1 MIVMLE
7 TIFYYTWWV
16 FLITIIFSFSIYI
29 LFVCLSAISMIAK
42 NIKVYSTFYIKYAQ
56 MNENEKIMSEN
67 LYESIIKWKK
77 EKINKYFNNQE

>member
-1 MIVMLE
+1 MLE

-16 FLITIIFSFSIYI
+16 FLITIIFLISIFI
-29 LFVCLSAISMIAK
+29 LQICLYLINLITK

-56 MNENEKIMSEN
+56 MNANEKTMSDN

-77 EKINKYFNNQE
+77 EKIDKYFNNEK